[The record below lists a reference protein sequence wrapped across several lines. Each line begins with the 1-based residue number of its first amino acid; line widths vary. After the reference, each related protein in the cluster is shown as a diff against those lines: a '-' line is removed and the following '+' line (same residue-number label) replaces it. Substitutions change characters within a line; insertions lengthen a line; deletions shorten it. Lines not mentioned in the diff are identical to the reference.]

1 MVRRFEQKNITAT
14 NIIIAITILIYLI
27 QESIPQGGL
36 LLGLNNMALV
46 FKTRQYGLLTGA
58 VGLTVAGYAANKLRK
73 KLSSEAILVRKTKEG
88 KPLPPKKVKAEQ
100 AQLEKRI
107 LTQNGEVVQVKGPM
121 DGLKARKLLDQEKQ
135 FYKRTKESLTSR
147 MGKLF
152 KRP

>member
-1 MVRRFEQKNITAT
+1 
-14 NIIIAITILIYLI
+14 
-27 QESIPQGGL
+27 
-36 LLGLNNMALV
+36 MALV
-46 FKTRQYGLLTGA
+46 FKTRQYGLLTAIGK
-58 VGLTVAGYAANKLRK
+58 VRQKFT
-73 KLSSEAILVRKTKEG
+73 SEAVLVRKTKEG

-121 DGLKARKLLDQEKQ
+121 DGVKARKLLDQEKQ

>member
-1 MVRRFEQKNITAT
+1 
-14 NIIIAITILIYLI
+14 
-27 QESIPQGGL
+27 
-36 LLGLNNMALV
+36 MALV